1 MSRKPDPVVPVADQ
15 LVAVLDLAAKTHGEE
30 IRPVILED
38 LAAGRHGW
46 YHDMVLCYI
55 ELDDIEQ
62 YGRLAAI
69 RVANQLHIT
78 LPKECFA

>member
-1 MSRKPDPVVPVADQ
+1 MSRKPDPVVPVAEQ

-46 YHDMVLCYI
+46 YHEMVLCYI
-55 ELDDIEQ
+55 DTNDIEQ

-69 RVANQLHIT
+69 RVANQLDIT